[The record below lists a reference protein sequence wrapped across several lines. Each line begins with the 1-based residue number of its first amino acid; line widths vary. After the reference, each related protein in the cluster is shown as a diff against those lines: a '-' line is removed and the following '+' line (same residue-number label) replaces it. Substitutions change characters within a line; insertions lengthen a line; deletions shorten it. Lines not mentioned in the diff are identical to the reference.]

1 MLVNF
6 KNKTLIIINFLKHP
20 SFFLTSLSL
29 VIFYLGFIFRNFAVC
44 GFASTIF
51 LIAIM
56 LKFKKIKN
64 LMVILI
70 SLAFIISC
78 IELLLSVLWSSLIP
92 PGPKSAILSKDS
104 DTIYQKI
111 DGYGYIGIE
120 GSHKQK
126 KVGPDNEI
134 IYDVIYTFGKDGYR
148 LDVPHNDFQIYIYGD
163 SNLFGDGLNDNE
175 TLSYFLNKN
184 HNIKSKNL
192 GMGGYGMH
200 QALFNMQNG
209 KIATG
214 GINILFTSIGHAS
227 RSACKPVYSSGT
239 PRYKI
244 NNNNKVEL
252 KDFCKNKIKLNNLLQ
267 SIYIY
272 KLLQR
277 IFLDKGYLTD
287 DDIKIYLGII
297 EEMHRLTKDN
307 GSKLIISY
315 LQTDKDINS
324 LKRSLKYSNQ
334 LIIDKFN
341 KLADVAV
348 DVTLAETYDQ
358 LPKKYYIHKLDIHA
372 TAEANIRRAQI
383 LADVINSL
391 NQKIN

>member
-252 KDFCKNKIKLNNLLQ
+252 KDFW
-267 SIYIY
+267 
-272 KLLQR
+272 
-277 IFLDKGYLTD
+277 
-287 DDIKIYLGII
+287 
-297 EEMHRLTKDN
+297 
-307 GSKLIISY
+307 
-315 LQTDKDINS
+315 
-324 LKRSLKYSNQ
+324 
-334 LIIDKFN
+334 
-341 KLADVAV
+341 
-348 DVTLAETYDQ
+348 
-358 LPKKYYIHKLDIHA
+358 
-372 TAEANIRRAQI
+372 
-383 LADVINSL
+383 
-391 NQKIN
+391 